1 MLIITLK
8 EYQSQEISRELISYD
23 LKEKLYRE
31 YSKQI
36 EISLIADRKGDRW
49 RITAQGYV
57 GYIQVSQDLAIFIE
71 PKAPIKNV
79 LAMLEY
85 TPEFKGFK
93 FPELANFDTLQDFL
107 NSLAESLAD
116 RIIEKCRRGL
126 YRSYISQNATLEYVR
141 GRIDIPKAI
150 QKPWQIKIPC
160 QYQENTHDNED
171 NQIIFYTLHRILR
184 SQLCTENTHTKVH
197 KAFHALQGYVNLYPF
212 IAADCRDR
220 HYSRLNQDY
229 RYLHLLCQF
238 FLDRT
243 APTHNQ
249 GQRSS
254 FSFLIDMPSLYEN
267 FVASWLKRHLPP
279 HLRLYKQYSIQIGL
293 SCAIDLVIKDIHS
306 GECKFILDTKYKIK
320 ETVSSQDLHQVRS
333 YSIAMQCPEA
343 ILIYPQDLAKA
354 LDDKSDAIHTR
365 SLTFA
370 LNEDLDQCGQKFL
383 GNIFCDANYC
393 VTHKRIS

>member
-1 MLIITLK
+1 MLIITLQ

-23 LKEKLYRE
+23 LKEKLCRE

-36 EISLIADRKGDRW
+36 EIDLIADRRGDHW

-57 GYIQVSQDLAIFIE
+57 GYIQASQDLGIFIE
-71 PKAPIKNV
+71 PKTPIKNV

-93 FPELANFDTLQDFL
+93 FPELAKYDTLQDFL
-107 NSLAESLAD
+107 NSLAALLASQV
-116 RIIEKCRRGL
+116 IEKCRRGL
-126 YRSYISQNATLEYVR
+126 YRSYISQNETLEYVR

-150 QKPWQIKIPC
+150 QKPWQIKMPC

-184 SQLCTENTHTKVH
+184 SQLCTENTQTKVH
-197 KAFHALQGYVNLYPF
+197 KAFRALQGYVNLYPF
-212 IAADCRDR
+212 TAANCRDR

-229 RYLHLLCQF
+229 HYLHLLCQF
-238 FLDRT
+238 FLDRI
-243 APTHNQ
+243 APNHKQ
-249 GQRSS
+249 GQQSS
-254 FSFLIDMPSLYEN
+254 FSFLIDMASLYEN
-267 FVASWLKRHLPP
+267 FVAAWLKSHLPS

-306 GECKFILDTKYKIK
+306 EECKFILDTKYKIK
-320 ETVSSQDLHQVRS
+320 ENVSSQDLHQVRS
-333 YSIAMQCPEA
+333 YAIAMQCPEA
-343 ILIYPQDLAKA
+343 ILIYPQDLAKS
-354 LDDKSDAIHTR
+354 LDHKPDAIHTR

-370 LNEDLDQCGQKFL
+370 LDNDLDQCGQRFL
-383 GNIFCDANYC
+383 ANICSDL
-393 VTHKRIS
+393 

>member
-1 MLIITLK
+1 MLIIRLK
-8 EYQSQEISRELISYD
+8 EYQSQEISKESISYD
-23 LKEKLYRE
+23 LQEKLCRE
-31 YSKQI
+31 YNKQI
-36 EISLIADRKGDRW
+36 KIELIADKNSDRW

-93 FPELANFDTLQDFL
+93 FPELVNCDTLQEFL
-107 NSLAESLAD
+107 NSLAALLAHQVL
-116 RIIEKCRRGL
+116 EKCRRGL
-126 YRSYISQNATLEYVR
+126 YRSYISQRATLEYVR

-184 SQLCTENTHTKVH
+184 SQLCTENTQTKVH
-197 KAFHALQGYVNLYPF
+197 RAFHALQGYVNLYPF
-212 IAADCRDR
+212 TAADCRDR

-254 FSFLIDMPSLYEN
+254 FSFLIDMASLYET
-267 FVASWLKRHLPP
+267 FVAAWLKRYLPP
-279 HLRLYKQYSIQIGL
+279 HLQLEEQCKIEIGL
-293 SCAIDLVIKDIHS
+293 TCRIDLVIKDIQS
-306 GECKFILDTKYKIK
+306 EKCKFILDTKYKVR

-333 YSIAMQCPEA
+333 YAIAMQCPEA
-343 ILIYPQDLAKA
+343 ILIYPQDLTKA
-354 LDDKSDAIHTR
+354 LDDKSDSIRTR

-370 LNEDLDQCGQKFL
+370 LDDDLDQCGQRFL
-383 GNIFCDANYC
+383 R
-393 VTHKRIS
+393 RIIETA

>member
-1 MLIITLK
+1 MLTITLK
-8 EYQSQEISRELISYD
+8 EYQSQEIPRESLSYD
-23 LKEKLYRE
+23 LQEKLCRE
-31 YSKQI
+31 YSNQI
-36 EISLIADRKGDRW
+36 EIDLIADRKGDRW

-71 PKAPIKNV
+71 PKTPIKNV

-93 FPELANFDTLQDFL
+93 FPELAKYDTLQDFL
-107 NSLAESLAD
+107 NSLAELLAD
-116 RIIEKCRRGL
+116 RVLEKCRRGL
-126 YRSYISQNATLEYVR
+126 YRSYISQNANLEYVR

-150 QKPWQIKIPC
+150 QKPWQIKMPC

-184 SQLCTENTHTKVH
+184 SQLCTENTQTKVH

-212 IAADCRDR
+212 IAANCRDR

-254 FSFLIDMPSLYEN
+254 FSFLIDMASLYEN
-267 FVASWLKRHLPP
+267 FVAEWLKRHLPS

-293 SCAIDLVIKDIHS
+293 SCAIDLVIKDIYS
-306 GECKFILDTKYKIK
+306 EECKFILDTKYKIK

-333 YSIAMQCPEA
+333 YAIAMQCPEA
-343 ILIYPQDLAKA
+343 ILIYPQDLAKS
-354 LDDKSDAIHTR
+354 LDHKPDAIHTR

-370 LNEDLDQCGQKFL
+370 LDNDLDQCGQRFL
-383 GNIFCDANYC
+383 ANICGDL
-393 VTHKRIS
+393 

>member
-1 MLIITLK
+1 MLIIRLK
-8 EYQSQEISRELISYD
+8 EYQSQEISKESISYD
-23 LKEKLYRE
+23 LQEKLCRE
-31 YSKQI
+31 YNKQI
-36 EISLIADRKGDRW
+36 KIELIADKNSDRW

-93 FPELANFDTLQDFL
+93 FPELVNCDTLQEFL
-107 NSLAESLAD
+107 NSLAALLAHQVL
-116 RIIEKCRRGL
+116 EKCRRGL
-126 YRSYISQNATLEYVR
+126 YRSYISQRATLEYVR

-160 QYQENTHDNED
+160 QYQENTHDNAD
-171 NQIIFYTLHRILR
+171 NQIIFYTLYRILR
-184 SQLCTENTHTKVH
+184 SQLCIENTQTKVH
-197 KAFHALQGYVNLYPF
+197 RAFHALQGYVNLYPF
-212 IAADCRDR
+212 TAADCRDR

-254 FSFLIDMPSLYEN
+254 FSFLIDMASLYET
-267 FVASWLKRHLPP
+267 FVAAWLKRYLPP
-279 HLRLYKQYSIQIGL
+279 HLQLEEQCKIEIGL
-293 SCAIDLVIKDIHS
+293 TCHIDLVIKDIQS
-306 GECKFILDTKYKIK
+306 KKCKFILDTKYKVR

-333 YSIAMQCPEA
+333 YAITMQCPEA
-343 ILIYPQDLAKA
+343 ILIYPQDLTKA
-354 LDDKSDAIHTR
+354 LDDKSDSIRTR

-370 LNEDLDQCGQKFL
+370 LDDDLDQCGQRFL
-383 GNIFCDANYC
+383 R
-393 VTHKRIS
+393 RIIETA

>member
-1 MLIITLK
+1 MSIITLK
-8 EYQSQEISRELISYD
+8 EYQSEEIPRESLSYD
-23 LKEKLYRE
+23 VKEKLCRE
-31 YSKQI
+31 YRKQI
-36 EISLIADRKGDRW
+36 EISLVADKKGDRW

-57 GYIQVSQDLAIFIE
+57 GYIQVSPDLAIFIE

-85 TPEFKGFK
+85 TPELQGFK

-107 NSLAESLAD
+107 NSLAELLAD
-116 RIIEKCRRGL
+116 RIIDKCRRGL

-141 GRIDIPKAI
+141 GRIDIPKAV

-160 QYQENTHDNED
+160 QYQENTYDNED
-171 NQIIFYTLHRILR
+171 NQIIFYTLYRILR
-184 SQLCTENTHTKVH
+184 SQLCTENTQAKVH

-212 IAADCRDR
+212 TASDCRDR
-220 HYSRLNQDY
+220 YYSRLNQDY

-243 APTHNQ
+243 APTHKQ

-254 FSFLIDMPSLYEN
+254 FSFLIDMPSLYET
-267 FVASWLKRHLPP
+267 FVAAWLKKHLPS

-293 SCAIDLVIKDIHS
+293 SCAIDLVIKDLQS
-306 GECKFILDTKYKIK
+306 EECKFILDTKYKIK
-320 ETVSSQDLHQVRS
+320 ETVGSQDLHQVRS
-333 YSIAMQCPEA
+333 YAIAMQCPEA
-343 ILIYPQDLAKA
+343 ILIYPQNLAT
-354 LDDKSDAIHTR
+354 AIDSKPDTIRTR

-370 LNEDLDQCGQKFL
+370 LDDDLDQCGHKFL
-383 GNIFCDANYC
+383 ANIFTNL
-393 VTHKRIS
+393 

>member
-8 EYQSQEISRELISYD
+8 EYQSQEIPRELISYD
-23 LKEKLYRE
+23 LKEKLCRE

-36 EISLIADRKGDRW
+36 EVSLIADRKGDHW
-49 RITAQGYV
+49 RIKAQGYV
-57 GYIQVSQDLAIFIE
+57 GYIQVSPDFAIFIE

-93 FPELANFDTLQDFL
+93 FPKLVNCHTLQDFL
-107 NSLAESLAD
+107 NSLATLLANQVL
-116 RIIEKCRRGL
+116 EKCRRGL
-126 YRSYISQNATLEYVR
+126 YRSYISQNANLEYVR

-184 SQLCTENTHTKVH
+184 SQLCTENTQTKVY

-212 IAADCRDR
+212 TAVDCRDR

-238 FLDRT
+238 FLDCT

-254 FSFLIDMPSLYEN
+254 FSFLIDMPSLYET
-267 FVASWLKRHLPP
+267 FVAAWLKKNLPN
-279 HLRLYKQYSIQIGL
+279 HSRLEEQCNIDIGL
-293 SCAIDLVIKDIHS
+293 TCRIDLVIKDIQS
-306 GECKFILDTKYKIK
+306 EECKFILDTKYKVK

-333 YSIAMQCPEA
+333 YAIAMQCSEA
-343 ILIYPQDLAKA
+343 ILIYPQDLTKTF
-354 LDDKSDAIHTR
+354 DCKRDAIRTR

-370 LNEDLDQCGQKFL
+370 LDDDLDQCGQRFL
-383 GNIFCDANYC
+383 ANIRSDL
-393 VTHKRIS
+393 